1 MQTLKTWQEEP
12 LACSL
17 KMDAEVSGFLSP
29 GEKHTYLESL
39 PMGRYELE
47 IIECQG
53 SEIHVLDQFNDPLT
67 ELSGSIGDSEIFYV
81 PGRELVFVEVRN
93 ATRGDLYYSFKLR
106 RNPRQLMIQ
115 EAYLA

>member
-1 MQTLKTWQEEP
+1 MQPLKPWQEEP

-39 PMGRYELE
+39 PMGKYELE
-47 IIECQG
+47 IIQSQG
-53 SEIHVLDQFNDPLT
+53 SEIHVLDQFNEPLT
-67 ELSGSIGDSEIFYV
+67 EISGSVEDSEIFYV

-106 RNPRQLMIQ
+106 RNPRLLMIQ
-115 EAYLA
+115 DPYMA